1 MFAYVGSRTTKER
14 NATRKG
20 ISVYEVHGHDWKLI
34 QVVGD
39 LVNPSFQCFDET
51 GNFLYSVH
59 GDFSEISAFKRDR
72 KTGRLTYLHTAST
85 EGKNPVHLS
94 MDRCNKWIYVA
105 NLATGTVSVIERR
118 EDGTVG
124 SCVNQYVL
132 PGKEKDYF
140 SHPHQVLQ
148 DPSREYLLVSC
159 QGREH
164 GFGQVDVFKINH
176 DGTLTPT
183 DRVPS
188 REIAEPRHLT
198 FAGPK
203 GCCYGSN
210 EKGLHRHGLSF

>member
-1 MFAYVGSRTTKER
+1 MSDLATARMTRAVSYTHLLLKDHEFTEAVLPKRSGLARCVAKEL
-14 NATRKG
+14 AEEAKG
-20 ISVYEVHGHDWKLI
+20 REIEAEKLRFEAKEAAKDKASVELYYDQL
-34 QVVGD
+34 
-39 LVNPSFQCFDET
+39 SAET
-51 GNFLYSVH
+51 VSYTH
-59 GDFSEISAFKRDR
+59 
-72 KTGRLTYLHTAST
+72 
-85 EGKNPVHLS
+85 
-94 MDRCNKWIYVA
+94 
-105 NLATGTVSVIERR
+105 LATGTVSVIERR

-188 REIAEPRHLT
+188 REIAEPRHPVSYTHLDVY
-198 FAGPK
+198 K
-203 GCCYGSN
+203 RQ
-210 EKGLHRHGLSF
+210 L

>member
-1 MFAYVGSRTTKER
+1 
-14 NATRKG
+14 
-20 ISVYEVHGHDWKLI
+20 
-34 QVVGD
+34 
-39 LVNPSFQCFDET
+39 
-51 GNFLYSVH
+51 
-59 GDFSEISAFKRDR
+59 
-72 KTGRLTYLHTAST
+72 
-85 EGKNPVHLS
+85 

-210 EKGLHRHGLSF
+210 EKDYTVTAYHFDTKKGPYPPSRLCQPCLIPSLMMAGQAVSCLLPAAVLSMCRIARQIW